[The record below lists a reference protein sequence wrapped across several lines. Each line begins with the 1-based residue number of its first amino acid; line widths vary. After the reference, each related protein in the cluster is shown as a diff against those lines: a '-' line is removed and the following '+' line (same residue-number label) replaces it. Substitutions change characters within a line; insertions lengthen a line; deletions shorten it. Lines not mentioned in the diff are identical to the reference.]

1 MRSAWVEARKGK
13 GHLLEASVVL
23 LLLVTVVGFV
33 FVKPHKET
41 RKISFYFKDVQ
52 VEANY
57 HRQQIIKIHEER
69 ANLDYLEAFHRSAYD
84 KISSE
89 FEDALAKDLGS
100 GAPRDILL
108 QEICRETLHDLQG
121 QYFAS
126 EGQVSRRDLLA
137 QRMVGR
143 MSGV

>member
-1 MRSAWVEARKGK
+1 MEARKGK

-33 FVKPHKET
+33 FVKPHNET

-69 ANLDYLEAFHRSAYD
+69 ANLDSLEAFHRSAYD

-89 FEDALAKDLGS
+89 FEDALAKELEQ
-100 GAPRDILL
+100 RL
-108 QEICRETLHDLQG
+108 QQEKEKL
-121 QYFAS
+121 
-126 EGQVSRRDLLA
+126 
-137 QRMVGR
+137 
-143 MSGV
+143 